1 MDFQKMYEQYGL
13 VPKKQETND
22 NSAVTANGFK
32 IATVLQKNNVR
43 YAANTN
49 INTSLAKPVS

>member
-1 MDFQKMYEQYGL
+1 MDFQRMYEQYGL
-13 VPKKQETND
+13 VPKKQNASDSST
-22 NSAVTANGFK
+22 VTANGFK

-49 INTSLAKPVS
+49 INTNSAKPIS